1 MTYTIAKDGSAL
13 TVRII
18 GRLDVNSSPVLDKA
32 LSPELDG
39 ITDFTIDFA
48 QVECVTSMGLR
59 LLLSWQKRMFKQ
71 GDMHIVNVS
80 EGIMPLFD
88 ETGFTEIID
97 IQPAQSG

>member
-1 MTYTIAKDGSAL
+1 
-13 TVRII
+13 
-18 GRLDVNSSPVLDKA
+18 
-32 LSPELDG
+32 
-39 ITDFTIDFA
+39 
-48 QVECVTSMGLR
+48 MGLR

-80 EGIMPLFD
+80 EEIMTLFD